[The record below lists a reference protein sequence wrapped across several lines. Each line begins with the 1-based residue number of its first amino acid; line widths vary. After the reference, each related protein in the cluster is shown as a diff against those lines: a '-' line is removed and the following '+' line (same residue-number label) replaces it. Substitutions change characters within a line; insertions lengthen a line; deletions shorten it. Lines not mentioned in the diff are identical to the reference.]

1 MGDDSESESENE
13 HEDGDDEDEDI
24 RAVQQAHLDPML
36 TPDPPHAADQ
46 DASILNFVIGDQ
58 FDDDT
63 WEVYSVPEV
72 KKIHTKH
79 GGSRDAPYIHARPK
93 APESG
98 SRNIPLISTAGEY
111 LSLLFTD
118 DIMKIFCESTNSYA
132 ILMNKSN
139 WVHLTVAELKNGLG
153 FSFTWVLSIGLN
165 ELCTG
170 QIQYIST

>member
-1 MGDDSESESENE
+1 VGNDSESESENE

-46 DASILNFVIGDQ
+46 EASILNFVIGDQ
-58 FDDDT
+58 FDDDK

-79 GGSRDAPYIHARPK
+79 GDSRDAPYIHARPK

-98 SRNIPLISTAGEY
+98 GKNIPLIRTAGEY

-118 DIMKIFCESTNSYA
+118 DIMKILCESSNSYA
-132 ILMNKSN
+132 IAKNKSN
-139 WVHLTVAELKNGLG
+139 WVHLTVAELG
-153 FSFTWVLSIGLN
+153 FSFTWVLSIGLIA
-165 ELCTG
+165 LCTG